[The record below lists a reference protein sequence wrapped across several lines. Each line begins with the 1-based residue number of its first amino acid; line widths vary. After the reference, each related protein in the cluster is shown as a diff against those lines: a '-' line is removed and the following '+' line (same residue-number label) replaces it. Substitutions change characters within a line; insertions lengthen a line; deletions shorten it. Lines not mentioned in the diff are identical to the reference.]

1 MPEEIKK
8 GPRMLKKQALTIDK
22 NCSSCGIVQE
32 YTAIFCLL
40 NGSKTRNTTSEQNI
54 VNYRYEN

>member
-1 MPEEIKK
+1 
-8 GPRMLKKQALTIDK
+8 MLKKQALTIDK
-22 NCSSCGIVQE
+22 NCSSCGIVQG